1 MAFKSKDK
9 KTSVV
14 LENKSATKFGD
25 VRDLIDPK
33 FELRKFHAKT
43 PLMNGLNYLQR
54 SLKTYQQQFY
64 NRVLWRID

>member
-9 KTSVV
+9 KTSEV

-43 PLMNGLNYLQR
+43 PLMNGLISFVSKLFTEEFKNLSTTILQ
-54 SLKTYQQQFY
+54 
-64 NRVLWRID
+64 